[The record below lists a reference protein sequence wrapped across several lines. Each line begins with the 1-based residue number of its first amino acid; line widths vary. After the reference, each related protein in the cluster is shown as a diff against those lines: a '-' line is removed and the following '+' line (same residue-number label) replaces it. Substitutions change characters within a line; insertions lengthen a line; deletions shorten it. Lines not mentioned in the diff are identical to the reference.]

1 MQLGRW
7 TPLAVLWPERY
18 VSDDADLWSNLD
30 IEAWSRQGY
39 DWVEDDWN
47 GLLDFARRPHE
58 TLASGRGD
66 CEDYALV
73 AASWALANDRPGVGL
88 AVCWEWPYP
97 WPRHA
102 IAYDDERV
110 YSSGHITEESVE
122 EYLERDGY
130 RFALRRPVRD
140 PDPGRPRR
148 ADRAGDPGGSD
159 DSGDSGTDDS
169 GAA

>member
-1 MQLGRW
+1 MQFDRW
-7 TPLAVLWPERY
+7 TPFAVLWPERY
-18 VSDDADLWSNLD
+18 VSDDVDLWSALD
-30 IEAWSRQGY
+30 IEEWSRRGY

-47 GLLDFARRPHE
+47 GVLDLAKRPHE
-58 TLASGRGD
+58 TLADGEGD

-110 YSSGHITEESVE
+110 YSSGDVTEESVDE
-122 EYLERDGY
+122 FNEREGY
-130 RFALRRPVRD
+130 RFALRRPL
-140 PDPGRPRR
+140 RR
-148 ADRAGDPGGSD
+148 RSAHTP
-159 DSGDSGTDDS
+159 SGGTDES
-169 GAA
+169 EPA